1 MHNYSSTNW
10 WHTCYPTFSKTN
22 RNKHTKKESI
32 KKKSSSCI
40 VFPDN
45 FNLTRYSCQCP
56 NTQSQCS
63 KNKSHFS
70 QKTPA
75 PHPDHVKM
83 KISDE
88 INDLHSANHK
98 KTMLAKQ
105 SSAKKKLKT
114 SNVMLEVASMLC
126 HCKVHIPRQAFKN
139 SMHLGLSH
147 FYKTP
152 ERELHSLFTLPET
165 CKKIQAPTS
174 SQTLFWNCLS
184 VWLKASKH

>member
-1 MHNYSSTNW
+1 MRFWVNVQIAANSCTPECTILIQQACSFAELQRTCKSRIPHFHSKEAKLLMHNYSSTKW
-10 WHTCYPTFSKTN
+10 SYTCYPTFSKTN
-22 RNKHTKKESI
+22 RNEHTKKESI
-32 KKKSSSCI
+32 KKKRKSSSCI

-83 KISDE
+83 KTSDE

-98 KTMLAKQ
+98 KQ
-105 SSAKKKLKT
+105 
-114 SNVMLEVASMLC
+114 
-126 HCKVHIPRQAFKN
+126 R
-139 SMHLGLSH
+139 
-147 FYKTP
+147 
-152 ERELHSLFTLPET
+152 
-165 CKKIQAPTS
+165 
-174 SQTLFWNCLS
+174 W
-184 VWLKASKH
+184 

>member
-83 KISDE
+83 KISNE

-98 KTMLAKQ
+98 KTTLAKQ
-105 SSAKKKLKT
+105 SSAKKKKAKDKQCNVGSCQHALSLQSAHTKT
-114 SNVMLEVASMLC
+114 SVQKL
-126 HCKVHIPRQAFKN
+126 HAF
-139 SMHLGLSH
+139 
-147 FYKTP
+147 
-152 ERELHSLFTLPET
+152 RAFTFL
-165 CKKIQAPTS
+165 
-174 SQTLFWNCLS
+174 
-184 VWLKASKH
+184 